1 MWPCKYVEQI
11 CTVSCYVLGA
21 VQLYRVPETAELQ
34 QLGLAQVQ
42 HSCVCEGAL
51 CPHSQHESCFR
62 TAHVAAQ
69 SLGGVGVQACIAETI
84 FFLWSLNTEKQ
95 VELVLLFVYYSIPGT
110 LKCSRS
116 ILQYMK
122 PHLRHLKGRTS
133 CPSSASPALPR
144 GHKWFPHCTHKIQ
157 A

>member
-1 MWPCKYVEQI
+1 M
-11 CTVSCYVLGA
+11 SCYVLGA

-69 SLGGVGVQACIAETI
+69 SLRGVGVQ
-84 FFLWSLNTEKQ
+84 
-95 VELVLLFVYYSIPGT
+95 LVLLRPF
-110 LKCSRS
+110 
-116 ILQYMK
+116 
-122 PHLRHLKGRTS
+122 
-133 CPSSASPALPR
+133 SSFGL
-144 GHKWFPHCTHKIQ
+144 
-157 A
+157 